1 MASVGGQN
9 KIEHKCL
16 FRKQVPT
23 NWFHFKHVLSLQDP
37 GELMEEVELYL
48 SHLYSFQGCKMALG
62 LWETSRAAAYVAVWL
77 RSPLQQLI
85 PKVCT
90 GACLSLTFPFS
101 FTAGDVGLGEGAK
114 WKPAGEAHGQPPPR
128 TDSQSGDCLGRIL
141 GIWGRSVI
149 PALSQGLLSVWLN
162 AEFGDKGIL
171 SSGLSFHSLFTQRI
185 LWIVKEE

>member
-101 FTAGDVGLGEGAK
+101 SQLATWDSEKGLNGSLQERPMGS
-114 WKPAGEAHGQPPPR
+114 R
-128 TDSQSGDCLGRIL
+128 L
-141 GIWGRSVI
+141 
-149 PALSQGLLSVWLN
+149 QGLTLKVVTVLVGSW
-162 AEFGDKGIL
+162 AYGG
-171 SSGLSFHSLFTQRI
+171 GLSFQLWVRDFSLFGLMLSLETRGS
-185 LWIVKEE
+185 